1 MGLVGQ
7 HQLRKHVLVAGD
19 CDGVLMLHDR
29 PAVNVKGRNQN
40 IFHMV
45 LGGPTGVFFREVPAS
60 DRNGA
65 ESDEC
70 WEDGFAGEDEL
81 SFWLSSD
88 VRSDSWIGGC
98 GDFGGR
104 DICEGE
110 REGGNEDSEVR
121 RVVEGGAPEPLEP
134 LS

>member
-1 MGLVGQ
+1 MS
-7 HQLRKHVLVAGD
+7 KDATKIYSTWFSVAPRGY
-19 CDGVLMLHDR
+19 CER
-29 PAVNVKGRNQN
+29 S
-40 IFHMV
+40 
-45 LGGPTGVFFREVPAS
+45 FREVPAS

-70 WEDGFAGEDEL
+70 WEDGFAGEEEL

-88 VRSDSWIGGC
+88 VRSDSWMGGC

-104 DICEGE
+104 DICEGD

-121 RVVEGGAPEPLEP
+121 RVFEGGAPEPLEP